1 MASQNEY
8 TELIAGAHRE
18 KPRFTEWVYQLTEPV
33 AEARSRMKQFVRDFD
48 IDYAVGS
55 QLDAVGVRVG
65 ETRKLALKI
74 TDVFFAFDDVD
85 GVGFDLGVWQ
95 TARDDAYG
103 ITVLSDEIYRIV
115 LKAKAAIN
123 QYTGRNEDLMAL
135 IDQISTAFGVTTA
148 QIAYVDTQD
157 MRITVYIDKSRVPP
171 IVWQILSNRIIALNN
186 AGVLE
191 IIENGVAGNLAATDR
206 TLLTDDSGNLLYI
219 DISSS

>member
-1 MASQNEY
+1 M
-8 TELIAGAHRE
+8 
-18 KPRFTEWVYQLTEPV
+18 
-33 AEARSRMKQFVRDFD
+33 
-48 IDYAVGS
+48 
-55 QLDAVGVRVG
+55 RVG

-115 LKAKAAIN
+115 LKAKVAIN

>member
-1 MASQNEY
+1 M
-8 TELIAGAHRE
+8 
-18 KPRFTEWVYQLTEPV
+18 
-33 AEARSRMKQFVRDFD
+33 
-48 IDYAVGS
+48 
-55 QLDAVGVRVG
+55 
-65 ETRKLALKI
+65 
-74 TDVFFAFDDVD
+74 
-85 GVGFDLGVWQ
+85 GFDLGVWQ

-115 LKAKAAIN
+115 LKAKVAIN

>member
-1 MASQNEY
+1 M
-8 TELIAGAHRE
+8 
-18 KPRFTEWVYQLTEPV
+18 
-33 AEARSRMKQFVRDFD
+33 
-48 IDYAVGS
+48 
-55 QLDAVGVRVG
+55 
-65 ETRKLALKI
+65 
-74 TDVFFAFDDVD
+74 
-85 GVGFDLGVWQ
+85 GFDLGVWQ

-115 LKAKAAIN
+115 LKAKVAIN

-135 IDQISTAFGVTTA
+135 IDQISTAFGVTTT

>member
-1 MASQNEY
+1 
-8 TELIAGAHRE
+8 
-18 KPRFTEWVYQLTEPV
+18 
-33 AEARSRMKQFVRDFD
+33 
-48 IDYAVGS
+48 
-55 QLDAVGVRVG
+55 
-65 ETRKLALKI
+65 
-74 TDVFFAFDDVD
+74 
-85 GVGFDLGVWQ
+85 
-95 TARDDAYG
+95 
-103 ITVLSDEIYRIV
+103 
-115 LKAKAAIN
+115 
-123 QYTGRNEDLMAL
+123 MAL
-135 IDQISTAFGVTTA
+135 IGQISTAFGVTTA

>member
-1 MASQNEY
+1 MS
-8 TELIAGAHRE
+8 
-18 KPRFTEWVYQLTEPV
+18 
-33 AEARSRMKQFVRDFD
+33 
-48 IDYAVGS
+48 
-55 QLDAVGVRVG
+55 
-65 ETRKLALKI
+65 
-74 TDVFFAFDDVD
+74 FFAFDDVD

-115 LKAKAAIN
+115 LKAKVAIN

-135 IDQISTAFGVTTA
+135 IDQISTAFGVTTT